1 MKCNEENLYDYI
13 ENKLDDEKLKMVEE
27 HIRVCKKCTEVLNT
41 FKLMES
47 IGETPFHASSAF
59 TTTVMSKI
67 DKDLYSRKRYFYL
80 NKIIENKRKIVKY
93 TAVAVLAFAVISIP
107 MFSEKFNLVG
117 NLKNNNLV
125 KVQEDNVK
133 IDDIDEKSKNI
144 LLKYNYHIEEKISE
158 KQIVLNESF
167 GSNLETEASKEIG
180 LDLSQYKRK
189 EVKQV
194 TYTLKEKTKDNFNG
208 SISAILYYNDK
219 NELIGGFLSYD
230 GYTPG
235 IFPINSRSE
244 VIPEGFEPQT
254 FKFESVESIELIK
267 FEYSNGENLGVEKRS
282 TITRN
287 LEKFLAALETSKP
300 INKEFNG
307 KKSVENQYMICIN
320 YKDKA
325 VLRLYYYKDI
335 NKIDITG
342 LNDWHY
348 ETTDELRALVE
359 AGGLTKETTAV
370 SKKDLRNKITNSV
383 DYFSSAQGI
392 FRLYEK
398 RLNSDVTVDY
408 KVKLK
413 DIPSS
418 YEKETS
424 KDGTIV
430 EATLNENKKT
440 IFDNNSKTFRVGDV
454 SVSKGGTARNDIEAT
469 LNEDKRSIF
478 DKNTKTFRV
487 EDVSVSK
494 RDTTRDNIENR
505 YGTASDGSSVG
516 YLRRDPLFLL
526 YANESLFNQNLAVGI
541 LKDESKWSIS
551 AIEKYLDLDAAII
564 EGTLDNYYSVKFAST
579 KYKIWVEK
587 NTGIVL
593 KTEWYD
599 ENGVI
604 TKKLET
610 TSIKLNIPIDDK
622 EMKKDIT
629 GYTES
634 N

>member
-47 IGETPFHASSAF
+47 IGETPFHASSGFA
-59 TTTVMSKI
+59 TTMMSKI
-67 DKDLYSRKRYFYL
+67 DKDIYSRKRYFHL

-180 LDLSQYKRK
+180 LDLSQYKLK

-244 VIPEGFEPQT
+244 VIPEGFEPKT
-254 FKFESVESIELIK
+254 FKFENVESIELIK

-342 LNDWHY
+342 LKDWHY
-348 ETTDELRALVE
+348 ETTDELKALVE
-359 AGGLTKETTAV
+359 AGDLTKETTAV
-370 SKKDLRNKITNSV
+370 SKRDLRNKIANSV
-383 DYFSSAQGI
+383 DYFSSAQGT
-392 FRLYEK
+392 FRLYDK
-398 RLNSDVTVDY
+398 RIDSDVTVDY

-413 DIPSS
+413 GIPSS

-424 KDGTIV
+424 KDGTVV
-430 EATLNENKKT
+430 EATLNENKKA
-440 IFDNNSKTFRVGDV
+440 IFDNNSKTFRVGDA
-454 SVSKGGTARNDIEAT
+454 SISKEGTARNDIE
-469 LNEDKRSIF
+469 
-478 DKNTKTFRV
+478 
-487 EDVSVSK
+487 
-494 RDTTRDNIENR
+494 NR
-505 YGTASDGSSVG
+505 YTTASDGSSKV
-516 YLRRDPLFLL
+516 YLRPDL
-526 YANESLFNQNLAVGI
+526 YFYFTQMKVCL
-541 LKDESKWSIS
+541 
-551 AIEKYLDLDAAII
+551 
-564 EGTLDNYYSVKFAST
+564 T
-579 KYKIWVEK
+579 KTWQ
-587 NTGIVL
+587 
-593 KTEWYD
+593 
-599 ENGVI
+599 
-604 TKKLET
+604 LEF
-610 TSIKLNIPIDDK
+610 
-622 EMKKDIT
+622 
-629 GYTES
+629 
-634 N
+634 

>member
-1 MKCNEENLYDYI
+1 MKCNEEILYNYI
-13 ENKLDDEKLKMVEE
+13 ENKLNDEKLKMVEE

-47 IGETPFHASSAF
+47 IGETPLHASSRFA
-59 TTTVMSKI
+59 TTVMSKI
-67 DKDLYSRKRYFYL
+67 DKDLYSRKRYFHL
-80 NKIIENKRKIVKY
+80 NKIIENKRKVVKY
-93 TAVAVLAFAVISIP
+93 TAVAVLAFVVISIP

-180 LDLSQYKRK
+180 LDLSQYKLK

-244 VIPEGFEPQT
+244 VIPEGFEPKT
-254 FKFESVESIELIK
+254 FKFENVESIELIK

-342 LNDWHY
+342 LKDWHY
-348 ETTDELRALVE
+348 ETTDELKALVE
-359 AGGLTKETTAV
+359 AGDLTKETTAV
-370 SKKDLRNKITNSV
+370 SKRDLRNKIANSV
-383 DYFSSAQGI
+383 DYFSSAQGT
-392 FRLYEK
+392 FRLYDK
-398 RLNSDVTVDY
+398 RIDSDVTVDY

-413 DIPSS
+413 GIPSS

-424 KDGTIV
+424 KDGTVV
-430 EATLNENKKT
+430 EATLNENKKA

-454 SVSKGGTARNDIEAT
+454 SISKEGTARNDIE
-469 LNEDKRSIF
+469 
-478 DKNTKTFRV
+478 
-487 EDVSVSK
+487 
-494 RDTTRDNIENR
+494 NR
-505 YGTASDGSSVG
+505 YTTASDGSSKV
-516 YLRRDPLFLL
+516 YLRPDPLFLL